1 VNSRVPTPATDRLLD
16 ELEGL
21 KRPAGARGRAR
32 LRSVLA
38 QLGRR
43 DFKTAAALI
52 RFHEL
57 LLFLR
62 AYPQSP
68 ALLKQSERLLRTFA
82 RRVAKLIGDEADDL
96 DEFARPEVSGV
107 AGTSFTALFSYH
119 LVRWLAARFPA
130 RVRLDWEG
138 YEEAGQLASVLPR
151 FLPMLEENAYVE
163 SYFPFRE
170 WLRAARGRERDEL
183 RWLLARLARLD
194 ATDEERARLFDSLRL
209 WVRWELGDSPL
220 TRTRLRRRPARTVFY
235 HDAPLLTRR
244 DVSLAA
250 ELEDE
255 TPLAVEKLS
264 RAAGARLLDEGRA
277 TMAMRYREL
286 HGFTHGD
293 PAQVLR
299 AEAGR
304 GVEIFLWGVPPAKRL
319 PALAYHSMLL
329 YKNGVPCGYAEALT
343 LFERT
348 EAGLNLFYTFR
359 DGESAW
365 LYARLL
371 RLFRQ
376 LLGAR
381 VFSVDPYQLGHLN
394 EEGLE
399 SGAFWF
405 YRKLGFRPVEPRL
418 LKLVGDEEQ
427 KMARRP
433 AYRSPA
439 RVLRELASG
448 HVIYDAAGAE
458 PGLWDGFHVRRLGLA
473 VARRMGA
480 RHGGD
485 ADELRRAAVRGV
497 ERALDLDASRR
508 TPDERRAF
516 ERLAPLLSLIPGLPR
531 WTGGEKQ
538 ALARALRAKAGRD
551 ELAYLRLL
559 QNHPRLRRALVELG
573 SKKDDG

>member
-1 VNSRVPTPATDRLLD
+1 MPTPTTDRLLD
-16 ELEGL
+16 ELEDL

-43 DFKTAAALI
+43 RLRTAASLI

-68 ALLKQSERLLRTFA
+68 ALLKQAERLLKTFA
-82 RRVAKLIGDEADDL
+82 RRVAQLEADGAEDPA
-96 DEFARPEVSGV
+96 EFARPDVSGI
-107 AGTSFTALFSYH
+107 AGTSFTALFTYPV
-119 LVRWLAARFPA
+119 VRWLAARFPA

-138 YEEAGQLASVLPR
+138 YEEAGQLAAVLPR
-151 FLPMLEENAYVE
+151 FLPLLEENAYVE

-170 WLRAARGRERDEL
+170 WLRAARPEGQDDL
-183 RWLLARLARLD
+183 RWLLARFEQLD
-194 ATDEERARLFDSLRL
+194 AADDVRALLFDSLRL
-209 WVRWELGDSPL
+209 WVRWELNDSTL
-220 TRTRLRRRPARTVFY
+220 TRTRLRRSPERPVFY
-235 HDAPLLTRR
+235 HDAPLLARR
-244 DVSLAA
+244 EVSLAA
-250 ELEDE
+250 ELADE
-255 TPLAVEKLS
+255 TPLAVEKLA
-264 RAAGARLLDEGRA
+264 RAAGSKLLDEGRA

-304 GVEIFLWGVPPAKRL
+304 GVEIFLWGVPPPKRL

-329 YKNGVPCGYAEALT
+329 FKNGVPCGYAEALT

-359 DGESAW
+359 EGESAW

-371 RLFRQ
+371 RVFRQ
-376 LLGAR
+376 VLGAR
-381 VFSVDPYQLGHLN
+381 VFSVDPYQLGHHN

-405 YRKLGFRPVEPRL
+405 YRKLGFRPVSPRL
-418 LKLVGDEEQ
+418 SKLVESEERR
-427 KMARRP
+427 MARRP
-433 AYRSPA
+433 GHRTST

-448 HVIYDAAGAE
+448 HVLYESPDAE
-458 PGLWDGFHVRRLGLA
+458 PGLWDRFHVRNLGLA
-473 VARRMGA
+473 VARRIGTQ
-480 RHGGD
+480 HGGD
-485 ADELRRAAVRGV
+485 PDQFRRAAARRLA
-497 ERALDLDASRR
+497 RALDLDPSRL
-508 TPDERRAF
+508 TSDARRAF
-516 ERLAPLLSLIPGLPR
+516 ERFAPLLSLIPDLPR
-531 WTGGEKQ
+531 WPDDDK
-538 ALARALRAKAGRD
+538 LSLSRLLRAKAAPD
-551 ELAYLRLL
+551 ELAYLRHL
-559 QNHPRLRRALVELG
+559 QNHPRLRRALIELG
-573 SKKDDG
+573 LQPV